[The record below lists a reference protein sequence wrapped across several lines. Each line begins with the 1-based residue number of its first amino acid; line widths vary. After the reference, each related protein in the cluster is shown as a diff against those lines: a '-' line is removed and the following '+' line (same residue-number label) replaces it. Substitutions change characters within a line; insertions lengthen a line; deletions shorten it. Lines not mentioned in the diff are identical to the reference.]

1 MLTFNDIKNAIVASK
16 PNYGKVCLVLNEIKT
31 PISGVCVTS
40 GSLWVVPVDRNAA
53 QIQVTVDHTIT
64 TLP

>member
-16 PNYGKVCLVLNEIKT
+16 PNYGKVCLVLNEVKT
-31 PISGVCVTS
+31 PISGVQVT
-40 GSLWVVPVDRNAA
+40 GGTLWVVPVDRSAS
-53 QIQVTVDHTIT
+53 QIQVTSEHTIT

>member
-16 PNYGKVCLVLNEIKT
+16 PNYGKVCIVLNDTKT
-31 PISGVCVTS
+31 PISGVQGGS
-40 GSLWVVPVDRNAA
+40 GSLWVVPVDRSAPL
-53 QIQVTVDHTIT
+53 IQVTSEHTIT

>member
-16 PNYGKVCLVLNEIKT
+16 PNYGKVCLVLNEVKT
-31 PISGVCVTS
+31 PISGVLTVS
-40 GSLWVVPVDRNAA
+40 GSIWVIPADRSTP
-53 QIQVTVDHTIT
+53 QIQVTNEHTIT

>member
-16 PNYGKVCLVLNEIKT
+16 PNYGKVCLVLNDALT
-31 PISGVCVTS
+31 PISGVHVTNKN
-40 GSLWVVPVDRNAA
+40 LWVVPVDRSVP
-53 QIQVTVDHTIT
+53 QIQVTSEHTIT